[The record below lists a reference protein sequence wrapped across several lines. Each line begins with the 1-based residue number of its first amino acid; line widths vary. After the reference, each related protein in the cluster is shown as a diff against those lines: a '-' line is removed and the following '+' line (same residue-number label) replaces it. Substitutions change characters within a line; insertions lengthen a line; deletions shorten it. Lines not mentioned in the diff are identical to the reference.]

1 MGNGSSE
8 QYQVDPQNTVTEE
21 LIGERRLWTAVVI
34 SAVDDWRNGGLRVQR
49 KAQEFLFDN
58 DADFQT
64 VCARA
69 GLEPGSFRAR
79 LRKIGKLVEMKS
91 TTVPGIAA

>member
-34 SAVDDWRNGGLRVQR
+34 SAVDDWRNGSLRVQR

-58 DADFQT
+58 D